1 MSLAEEPET
10 EEPGL
15 ARHEGAGGEFEYGDG
30 SRLSTGAF
38 LVTTVPNGD
47 IRIETGVRDH
57 RRPMDEAL
65 GTTDAPTAFAGI
77 THDKLSLRVEG
88 QMSLE
93 RVRPSGGQS
102 GVSYLCFAGKV
113 ATLAPPTPPAE
124 GLVATFRLTNL
135 AFEGSEFTS
144 YPQSDGPPHLHRDTV
159 RVVLDGIQATL
170 TRATNYRDVLQRARA
185 AEEVAITAV
194 LRLPVANGEAI
205 EQTLRT
211 ARRVCTLLTLATGNL
226 VTWVAWRLTGPDG
239 AVVRE
244 EHRTPITRKMA
255 GSGAIDAR
263 DPAQLVAFME
273 ATYPRFVE
281 LEHRFE
287 LHRVAHAYV
296 DGLTGSF
303 LQTRALAMGVLA
315 EYVVGRFLADARV
328 RLKIFASRAGARLLR
343 QHLARQVQACLP
355 ELARRLDLKLAD
367 HAIADMSQA
376 FENKLAFF
384 NEPTLKYKLTE
395 LARRLDVDLTE
406 DDIRR
411 FVHTRNELAHRM
423 DFDDSSR
430 PSVQYFHMRYVVE
443 RLLLGVLGY
452 RGPFVDCRTWTHQP
466 GQAAAPEA

>member
-1 MSLAEEPET
+1 MSPAEEPET
-10 EEPGL
+10 AGPGPTK
-15 ARHEGAGGEFEYGDG
+15 HEGAEGEFEYGDG
-30 SRLSTGAF
+30 SRLATGAF
-38 LVTTVPNGD
+38 LVTTVSNGD
-47 IRIETGVRDH
+47 IRIETEVRNH
-57 RRPMDEAL
+57 RRPVDEAL
-65 GTTDAPTAFAGI
+65 GMTDAPTAFAGI
-77 THDKLSLRVEG
+77 THDGLSLRVEG

-93 RVRPSGGQS
+93 RARPNGAQS
-102 GVSYLCFAGKV
+102 GVSYLCFAGRV
-113 ATLAPPTPPAE
+113 ATLAPPTPSTEP
-124 GLVATFRLTNL
+124 LVATFRLTNL

-144 YPQSDGPPHLHRDTV
+144 SPRTDGPPQLRRDTV

-170 TRATNYRDVLQRARA
+170 TQAANYRDALQRARA
-185 AEEVAITAV
+185 TEAVAITAV
-194 LRLPVANGEAI
+194 LRLPVANVEAM

-226 VTWVAWRLTGPDG
+226 VTWVAWRLSASDG

-244 EHRTPITRKMA
+244 EHRTAITRKMA
-255 GSGAIDAR
+255 GSGVIDAR
-263 DPAQLVAFME
+263 DPAELVAFVE
-273 ATYPRFVE
+273 TAYPRFVE
-281 LEHRFE
+281 LEQRFE

-296 DGLTGSF
+296 DGLMGSF

-355 ELARRLDLKLAD
+355 ELARRLNLQLAD
-367 HAIADMSQA
+367 DAIADMSQA
-376 FENKLAFF
+376 FENKLAFL
-384 NEPTLKYKLTE
+384 NEPTLNHKLTE

-466 GQAAAPEA
+466 GQAAAQEA